1 MYLVVVRADDDIYSN
16 TSDFISKYSTVLSH
30 IARYSFLK
38 MSSFTRNAFLDPVGF
53 LTLCRMARY
62 LNIVTSIGLSFS
74 NSSLLLTYINA
85 SSIQLDISSDI
96 VSLVLSYQLTSTS
109 ENHRILSYLL
119 EVCMARWSL

>member
-1 MYLVVVRADDDIYSN
+1 MYLVVVRADYDIYSN

-30 IARYSFLK
+30 IARYNFLK
-38 MSSFTRNAFLDPVGF
+38 ISSFTRNAFLDPVGF